1 MWVRV
6 PPSAQAILPGRQV
19 GTFPFPSSPKVFE
32 RDYRMNVI
40 VITSIVVIITLLL
53 GALLAV
59 IVRVFS
65 RSVTEE
71 QLAVEA
77 EKNSINQSLTMGLEI
92 PANAEFSDQLR
103 AARNLAARQAARMPR
118 GSNLGIGKI
127 GPENQPTA
135 LDGVKS
141 DPVTAVKIAKFHGW
155 QLLQTGAQVAAATET
170 ATKKAPARAVE
181 PEKSV
186 DDLEPGV
193 DYPFI
198 EITEDMS
205 PAEIRKARIAN
216 AKAKSA
222 AVKALKAAPATA
234 PATTPAEEEK
244 VERVQEPEAL
254 ARKPATEEPQ
264 PGVDYEVIEITDG
277 MSPDEIRKARIANA
291 KAKSAAMK
299 AFKEAGG
306 EPAPTTG
313 VQEESVPTEK
323 PEPAETAAAAEIP
336 AGIPEPDLIEI
347 TDDMEPGELRKAR
360 IHNAKAKS
368 AYKKAL
374 KEAGID
380 PASVDI

>member
-1 MWVRV
+1 
-6 PPSAQAILPGRQV
+6 L
-19 GTFPFPSSPKVFE
+19 
-32 RDYRMNVI
+32 
-40 VITSIVVIITLLL
+40 TL
-53 GALLAV
+53 
-59 IVRVFS
+59 
-65 RSVTEE
+65 
-71 QLAVEA
+71 
-77 EKNSINQSLTMGLEI
+77 GLEI
-92 PANAEFSDQLR
+92 PTDAEFTEQLK
-103 AARNLAARQAARMPR
+103 AARELAARRAARMPR

-135 LDGVKS
+135 FDGAKV

-155 QLLQTGAQVAAATET
+155 QLLHTGAQAAAASET
-170 ATKKAPARAVE
+170 TTKTAPTRTVE

-198 EITEDMS
+198 EITDDMS

-222 AVKALKAAPATA
+222 AVKALKAAPSTA
-234 PATTPAEEEK
+234 PATAPAEEEK
-244 VERVQEPEAL
+244 VERVQEPKAP
-254 ARKPATEEPQ
+254 AQKPATKEPQ
-264 PGVDYEVIEITDG
+264 PGVDYEVIEITDD
-277 MSPDEIRKARIANA
+277 MSPDEVRKARIANA

-306 EPAPTTG
+306 EPTTTTE
-313 VQEESVPTEK
+313 VQEESVPETQQEPVDEAPKTEK
-323 PEPAETAAAAEIP
+323 P

-347 TDDMEPGELRKAR
+347 TEDMEASEVRKAR
-360 IHNAKAKS
+360 IHNAKATS

-380 PASVDI
+380 PDTVEI